1 MEKNGVVIIYKV
13 LVAYLFALKMR
24 GKCLAR
30 YKPQLPACMYVY
42 VFVCVFVCVL
52 ECVAV
57 YRVVECILN
66 VQRPYR
72 QCQC

>member
-1 MEKNGVVIIYKV
+1 MKKDGVVIIYNM
-13 LVAYLFALKMR
+13 LVVYSFALKMG

-42 VFVCVFVCVL
+42 VFACVL